1 MPAEPTRA
9 ASHAAH
15 RTAPTG
21 YARPLAASRTC
32 TRTSARP
39 PELLKAL
46 GNEQRLLILCNL
58 LEGPLTVGAL
68 NARVD
73 LSQSALS
80 QHLALLREAGLVE
93 TRREAQSI
101 YYSLPP
107 GPVTRVM
114 AVLQDIYCGGRPA
127 RAAPLPAEPAATLRV
142 MQDAAGSCS
151 AR

>member
-1 MPAEPTRA
+1 MP
-9 ASHAAH
+9 
-15 RTAPTG
+15 RTASTAPDTPDPSRIADMHAHVG
-21 YARPLAASRTC
+21 EAAG
-32 TRTSARP
+32 
-39 PELLKAL
+39 LLRAL

-101 YYSLPP
+101 HYSLPP

-114 AVLQDIYCGGRPA
+114 AVLQDVYCGGHGQAKRS
-127 RAAPLPAEPAATLRV
+127 RKSRRL
-142 MQDAAGSCS
+142 C
-151 AR
+151 